1 MFNRQTVT
9 LSTRIPDII
18 LPLVIEERLKRREGF
33 SMAKARSQ
41 ESLDSDAERTPQPVA
56 TANVTL

>member
-1 MFNRQTVT
+1 MFNHQTVT

-33 SMAKARSQ
+33 SMAKARSH
-41 ESLDSDAERTPQPVA
+41 ESLDSDAERTPQ
-56 TANVTL
+56 